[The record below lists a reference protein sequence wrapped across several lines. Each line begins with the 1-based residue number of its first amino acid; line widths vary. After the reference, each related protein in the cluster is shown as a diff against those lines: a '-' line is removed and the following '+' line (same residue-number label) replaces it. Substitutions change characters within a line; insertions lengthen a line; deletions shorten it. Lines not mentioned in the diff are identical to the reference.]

1 MPTFAYSALKP
12 DGSLAKGELTA
23 NDRGE
28 AMRRLDRSGLQPVS
42 LQVRDDAAPAAAK
55 GAATAVAA
63 PPVEKPAKAE
73 AKKAAPSA
81 PTPAS
86 KVAAAKKSAADLL
99 RTPDSKAKAKADADA
114 AKGPVRL
121 NRKQVVLF
129 TEELS
134 DLLSAGLQLE
144 PALKIMESRD
154 ELGPLKT
161 ISTNL
166 RQRVRDGA
174 SFSSSLRAASPSF
187 GELYCSMAAAGEISG
202 ALGVILKRQA
212 QYLKSLADL
221 QSSVITA
228 LIYPA
233 FLFTAGILVS
243 ALFVTFLVPQLA
255 GLLKSSGKELPLPA
269 QFMIGV
275 GDFFKQYWW
284 AILFVI
290 ASVLFVFQKV
300 TSSEK
305 YRPGWD
311 RVRLSLPMVGPILT
325 GRFFVQF
332 LETLANLV
340 DNGLPLLRALEL
352 SRDAT
357 QNIYVNGLLSR
368 VIAMVGEG
376 GSLSKALKRVG
387 FFPPLMTDMITVGEQ
402 TGDLPL
408 ALRRTAERYD
418 KELTKKIERLQAMIP
433 HIVTIFM
440 AILVGMVAYMMISV
454 IMESVTSI
462 RIKK

>member
-1 MPTFAYSALKP
+1 MPTFAYSALKS
-12 DGSLAKGELTA
+12 DGSLTKGELTA
-23 NDRGE
+23 SDRGE
-28 AMRRLDRSGLQPVS
+28 AMRRLDRSGLQPIS
-42 LQVRDDAAPAAAK
+42 LHVRDEAAASK
-55 GAATAVAA
+55 TATAVAPPLAEKDKAA
-63 PPVEKPAKAE
+63 PQKISLFAKRKETPESKPVD
-73 AKKAAPSA
+73 AKKAGELARA
-81 PTPAS
+81 E
-86 KVAAAKKSAADLL
+86 
-99 RTPDSKAKAKADADA
+99 SKAKAKAEAEA
-114 AKGPVRL
+114 SREPVRL
-121 NRKQVVLF
+121 NRKQVILF

-134 DLLSAGLQLE
+134 DLLGAGLQLE

-154 ELGPLKT
+154 EEGPLKA
-161 ISTNL
+161 ISGNL

-202 ALGVILKRQA
+202 ALGVILKRQS
-212 QYLKSLADL
+212 QYLKSLAEL

-233 FLFTAGILVS
+233 FLFVAGILVS
-243 ALFVTFLVPQLA
+243 TLFITFLVPQLA

-269 QFMIGV
+269 QFMLQV
-275 GDFFKQYWW
+275 GDFFKHYWW
-284 AILFVI
+284 AILFGI
-290 ASVLFVFQKV
+290 ASALYVFQKIT
-300 TSSEK
+300 TSDK

-311 RVRLSLPMVGPILT
+311 RVRLQLPLVGPILS

-357 QNIYVNGLLSR
+357 QNIYVRGLLDR
-368 VIAMVGEG
+368 VIAMIGEG

-418 KELTKKIERLQAMIP
+418 KELSKKIERLQAMIP

-440 AILVGMVAYMMISV
+440 AGLVGMVAYMMISV
-454 IMESVTSI
+454 IMESVTGI
-462 RIKK
+462 RVKK

>member
-12 DGSLAKGELTA
+12 DGSLARGELTA

-42 LQVRDDAAPAAAK
+42 IAVKDGAAAVATAAAPAK
-55 GAATAVAA
+55 
-63 PPVEKPAKAE
+63 KPAEGKPEEPKKAGE
-73 AKKAAPSA
+73 SAKKAAEAKPAA
-81 PTPAS
+81 P
-86 KVAAAKKSAADLL
+86 
-99 RTPDSKAKAKADADA
+99 AKADAPGGLP
-114 AKGPVRL
+114 KGPVRL
-121 NRKQVVLF
+121 SRKQVILF

-144 PALKIMESRD
+144 PALRIMESRD
-154 ELGPLKT
+154 ELGPLKQV
-161 ISTNL
+161 SALL
-166 RQRVRDGA
+166 RQKVRDGG
-174 SFSSSLRAASPSF
+174 SFSASLRTSSPNF

-202 ALGVILKRQA
+202 ALGVILKRQS
-212 QYLKSLADL
+212 QYLKSIAEL

-233 FLFTAGILVS
+233 FLFVAGMLVS
-243 ALFVTFLVPQLA
+243 GLFVTFLVPQLA
-255 GLLKSSGKELPLPA
+255 SLLKSSNKALPLPA
-269 QFMIGV
+269 QIMMDA
-275 GDFFKQYWW
+275 GDFVKGYWW
-284 AILFVI
+284 VILLGI
-290 ASVLFVFQKV
+290 AAVMFIFQKV
-300 TSSEK
+300 TTNPV
-305 YRPGWD
+305 YRPAWD
-311 RVRLSLPMVGPILT
+311 RMRLGLPLVGPILT

-357 QNIYVNGLLSR
+357 QNIYVRRLLDQ
-368 VIAMVGEG
+368 VIGMVGEG
-376 GSLSKALKRVG
+376 GSLAKALKRVG
-387 FFPPLMTDMITVGEQ
+387 FFPALMTDMITVGEQ

-418 KELTKKIERLQAMIP
+418 KELEKKIVRMQAAIP

-440 AILVGMVAYMMISV
+440 AALVGMVAYMMITV
-454 IMESVTSI
+454 IMQSVTGIKI
-462 RIKK
+462 R

>member
-12 DGSLAKGELTA
+12 DGSLARGELTA

-42 LQVRDDAAPAAAK
+42 IAVKEGDGP
-55 GAATAVAA
+55 AATAA
-63 PPVEKPAKAE
+63 PKKPSDSKGAEPTRSGDSARKPAEAKPPAPAKAE
-73 AKKAAPSA
+73 GAGVLP
-81 PTPAS
+81 
-86 KVAAAKKSAADLL
+86 
-99 RTPDSKAKAKADADA
+99 
-114 AKGPVRL
+114 KGPVRL
-121 NRKQVVLF
+121 SRKQVILF

-144 PALKIMESRD
+144 PALRIMESRD
-154 ELGPLKT
+154 ELGPLKQV
-161 ISTNL
+161 SGLL
-166 RQRVRDGA
+166 RQKVRDGG
-174 SFSSSLRAASPSF
+174 SFSASLRTSSPNF

-212 QYLKSLADL
+212 QYLKSIAEL

-233 FLFTAGILVS
+233 FLFVAGMLVS
-243 ALFVTFLVPQLA
+243 GLFVTFLVPQLA
-255 GLLKSSGKELPLPA
+255 SLLKSSNKPLPLPA
-269 QFMIGV
+269 QIMMGA
-275 GDFFKQYWW
+275 GDFVKAYWW
-284 AILFVI
+284 VILLAVAAAVF
-290 ASVLFVFQKV
+290 LFQKITTNPV
-300 TSSEK
+300 
-305 YRPGWD
+305 YRPAWD
-311 RVRLSLPMVGPILT
+311 RVRLGLPMVGPILT

-357 QNIYVNGLLSR
+357 QNIYVRRLLDQ
-368 VIAMVGEG
+368 VISMVGEG
-376 GSLSKALKRVG
+376 GSLAKALKRVG

-418 KELTKKIERLQAMIP
+418 KELEKKIVRLQAAIP

-440 AILVGMVAYMMISV
+440 AILVGMVAYMMITV
-454 IMESVTSI
+454 ILESVTSI
-462 RIKK
+462 KVR

>member
-12 DGSLAKGELTA
+12 DGSLARGELTA

-42 LQVRDDAAPAAAK
+42 IAVKDA
-55 GAATAVAA
+55 GSGGGVATAVAPGKKPTDGKA
-63 PPVEKPAKAE
+63 EPSAKGADGGKKAAETKPAAPKAE
-73 AKKAAPSA
+73 AAGGLP
-81 PTPAS
+81 
-86 KVAAAKKSAADLL
+86 
-99 RTPDSKAKAKADADA
+99 
-114 AKGPVRL
+114 KGPVRL
-121 NRKQVVLF
+121 RRKQVILF

-144 PALKIMESRD
+144 PALRIMESRD
-154 ELGPLKT
+154 ELGPLKQV
-161 ISTNL
+161 SALL
-166 RQRVRDGA
+166 RQKVRDGG
-174 SFSSSLRAASPSF
+174 SFSASLRSSSPDF

-212 QYLKSLADL
+212 QYLKSLAEL

-233 FLFTAGILVS
+233 FLFVAGVLVS

-255 GLLKSSGKELPLPA
+255 SLLKSSNKPLPLPA
-269 QFMIGV
+269 QIMMGT
-275 GDFFKQYWW
+275 GDFIKAYWW
-284 AILFVI
+284 VILLAV
-290 ASVLFVFQKV
+290 AAVMFVFQKV
-300 TSSEK
+300 TTNPV
-305 YRPGWD
+305 YRPAWD
-311 RVRLSLPMVGPILT
+311 RIRLGLPLVGPILT

-340 DNGLPLLRALEL
+340 DNGLPLLRGLEL

-357 QNIYVNGLLSR
+357 QNIYVRRLLDQ
-368 VIAMVGEG
+368 VIGMVGEG
-376 GSLSKALKRVG
+376 GSLAKALKRVG

-418 KELTKKIERLQAMIP
+418 KELEKKIVRLQAAIP

-440 AILVGMVAYMMISV
+440 AILVGMVAYMMITV
-454 IMESVTSI
+454 ILESVSSI
-462 RIKK
+462 KVR

>member
-12 DGSLAKGELTA
+12 DGSLARGELTA

-42 LQVRDDAAPAAAK
+42 IAVKDAA
-55 GAATAVAA
+55 GGVAVAA
-63 PPVEKPAKAE
+63 PPPKKSSDGKTEDPKKSAEAGKKPAE
-73 AKKAAPSA
+73 AKP
-81 PTPAS
+81 
-86 KVAAAKKSAADLL
+86 AAKTEGTGAL
-99 RTPDSKAKAKADADA
+99 P
-114 AKGPVRL
+114 KGPVRL
-121 NRKQVVLF
+121 SRKQVILF

-144 PALKIMESRD
+144 PALRIMESRD
-154 ELGPLKT
+154 ELGPLKLV
-161 ISTNL
+161 SALL
-166 RQRVRDGA
+166 RQKVRDGG
-174 SFSSSLRAASPSF
+174 SFSASLRTSSPNF

-212 QYLKSLADL
+212 QYLKSIAEL

-233 FLFTAGILVS
+233 FLFVAGMLVS
-243 ALFVTFLVPQLA
+243 GLFVTFLVPQLA
-255 GLLKSSGKELPLPA
+255 SLLKSSNKPLPLPA
-269 QFMIGV
+269 QIMMGA
-275 GDFFKQYWW
+275 GDFVKGYWW
-284 AILFVI
+284 VILLAVAAIMFI
-290 ASVLFVFQKV
+290 FQKV
-300 TSSEK
+300 TTNPV
-305 YRPGWD
+305 YRPAWD
-311 RVRLSLPMVGPILT
+311 RVRLGLPLVGPILT

-357 QNIYVNGLLSR
+357 QNIYVRRLLDQ
-368 VIAMVGEG
+368 VIGMVGEG
-376 GSLSKALKRVG
+376 GSLAKALKRVG

-418 KELTKKIERLQAMIP
+418 KELEKKIVRMQAAIP

-440 AILVGMVAYMMISV
+440 ALLVGMVAYMMITV
-454 IMESVTSI
+454 ILESVTSI
-462 RIKK
+462 KVR

>member
-12 DGSLAKGELTA
+12 DGSLARGELTA

-42 LQVRDDAAPAAAK
+42 IAVKEGDGPAAAPSK
-55 GAATAVAA
+55 KPSDSKAAEPTRSGDSARKPAEAKA
-63 PPVEKPAKAE
+63 PATAKAE
-73 AKKAAPSA
+73 GAGALP
-81 PTPAS
+81 
-86 KVAAAKKSAADLL
+86 
-99 RTPDSKAKAKADADA
+99 
-114 AKGPVRL
+114 KGPVRL
-121 NRKQVVLF
+121 SRKQVILF

-144 PALKIMESRD
+144 PALRIMESRD
-154 ELGPLKT
+154 ELGPLKQV
-161 ISTNL
+161 SGLL
-166 RQRVRDGA
+166 RQKVRDGG
-174 SFSSSLRAASPSF
+174 SFSASLRTSSPNF

-212 QYLKSLADL
+212 QYLKSIAEL

-233 FLFTAGILVS
+233 FLFVAGMLVS
-243 ALFVTFLVPQLA
+243 GLFVTFLVPQLA
-255 GLLKSSGKELPLPA
+255 SLLKSSNKPLPLPA
-269 QFMIGV
+269 QIMMGA
-275 GDFFKQYWW
+275 GDFVKAYWW
-284 AILFVI
+284 VILLAIAAGMFL
-290 ASVLFVFQKV
+290 FQKITTNPV
-300 TSSEK
+300 

-311 RVRLSLPMVGPILT
+311 RVRLGLPMVGPILT

-357 QNIYVNGLLSR
+357 QNIYVRRLLDQ
-368 VIAMVGEG
+368 VISMVGEG
-376 GSLSKALKRVG
+376 GSLAKALKRVG

-418 KELTKKIERLQAMIP
+418 KELEKKIIRLQAAIP

-440 AILVGMVAYMMISV
+440 AILVGMVAYMMITV
-454 IMESVTSI
+454 ILESVTSI
-462 RIKK
+462 KVR

>member
-12 DGSLAKGELTA
+12 DGSLARGELTA

-42 LQVRDDAAPAAAK
+42 ISVKEGAGP
-55 GAATAVAA
+55 AATATTPAKKPADAKAGESAKSGDSSRKPAEPKPAA
-63 PPVEKPAKAE
+63 PAKAE
-73 AKKAAPSA
+73 GAGGLP
-81 PTPAS
+81 
-86 KVAAAKKSAADLL
+86 
-99 RTPDSKAKAKADADA
+99 
-114 AKGPVRL
+114 KGPVRL
-121 NRKQVVLF
+121 SRKQVILF

-144 PALKIMESRD
+144 PALRIMESRD
-154 ELGPLKT
+154 ELGALKQV
-161 ISTNL
+161 SALL
-166 RQRVRDGA
+166 RQKVRDGG
-174 SFSSSLRAASPSF
+174 SFSASLRSASPNF

-202 ALGVILKRQA
+202 ALGVILKRQS
-212 QYLKSLADL
+212 QYLKSIAEL

-233 FLFTAGILVS
+233 FLFVAGMLVS
-243 ALFVTFLVPQLA
+243 GLFVTFLVPQLA
-255 GLLKSSGKELPLPA
+255 SLLKSSNKPLPLPA
-269 QFMIGV
+269 QIMMGA
-275 GDFFKQYWW
+275 GDFVKGYWW
-284 AILFVI
+284 VILLAIAAGMFL
-290 ASVLFVFQKV
+290 FQKV
-300 TSSEK
+300 TTNPV
-305 YRPGWD
+305 YRPAWD
-311 RVRLSLPMVGPILT
+311 RVRLGLPLVGPILT

-357 QNIYVNGLLSR
+357 QNIYVRRLLDQ
-368 VIAMVGEG
+368 VISMVGEG
-376 GSLSKALKRVG
+376 GSLAKALKRVG

-418 KELTKKIERLQAMIP
+418 KELEKKIVRLQAAIP

-440 AILVGMVAYMMISV
+440 AILVGMVAYMMITV
-454 IMESVTSI
+454 ILESVTSI
-462 RIKK
+462 KVR

>member
-12 DGSLAKGELTA
+12 DGSLARGELTA

-42 LQVRDDAAPAAAK
+42 IAVKDELGGGV
-55 GAATAVAA
+55 ATATA
-63 PPVEKPAKAE
+63 PPKKLAE
-73 AKKAAPSA
+73 AKGDPAKKPAEAARRPPEPKQA
-81 PTPAS
+81 VAKPD
-86 KVAAAKKSAADLL
+86 AAAGL
-99 RTPDSKAKAKADADA
+99 

-121 NRKQVVLF
+121 SRKQVILF

-144 PALKIMESRD
+144 PALRIMESRD
-154 ELGPLKT
+154 ELGALKQV
-161 ISTNL
+161 SALL
-166 RQRVRDGA
+166 RQKVRDGG
-174 SFSSSLRAASPSF
+174 SFSASLRSASPNF

-202 ALGVILKRQA
+202 ALGIILKRQS
-212 QYLKSLADL
+212 QYLKSIAEL

-233 FLFTAGILVS
+233 FLFFAGMLVS
-243 ALFVTFLVPQLA
+243 GLFITFLVPQLA
-255 GLLKSSGKELPLPA
+255 SLLKSSNKPLPLPA
-269 QFMIGV
+269 QIMMGA
-275 GDFFKQYWW
+275 GDFVKAYWW
-284 AILFVI
+284 IVLVIVAAIMFI
-290 ASVLFVFQKV
+290 FQKV
-300 TSSEK
+300 TTNPV
-305 YRPGWD
+305 YRPTWD
-311 RVRLSLPMVGPILT
+311 RLRLGLPLVGPILT

-357 QNIYVNGLLSR
+357 QNIYVRRLLDQ
-368 VIAMVGEG
+368 VIGMVGEG
-376 GSLSKALKRVG
+376 GSLAKALKRVG

-418 KELTKKIERLQAMIP
+418 KELEKKIVRLQAAIP

-440 AILVGMVAYMMISV
+440 ALLVGMVAYMMITV
-454 IMESVTSI
+454 ILESVSSI
-462 RIKK
+462 KVR

>member
-12 DGSLAKGELTA
+12 DGSLARGELTA

-42 LQVRDDAAPAAAK
+42 IAVKDGAAAVATVAAPAKKTAEGKAEEPKKSGEPTKKPAESKPAA
-55 GAATAVAA
+55 
-63 PPVEKPAKAE
+63 PAKAE
-73 AKKAAPSA
+73 GAGALP
-81 PTPAS
+81 
-86 KVAAAKKSAADLL
+86 
-99 RTPDSKAKAKADADA
+99 
-114 AKGPVRL
+114 KGPVRL
-121 NRKQVVLF
+121 SRKQVILF

-144 PALKIMESRD
+144 PALRIMESRD
-154 ELGPLKT
+154 ELGPLKQV
-161 ISTNL
+161 SALL
-166 RQRVRDGA
+166 RQKVRDGG
-174 SFSSSLRAASPSF
+174 SFSASLRSSSPNF

-212 QYLKSLADL
+212 QYLKSIAEL

-233 FLFTAGILVS
+233 FLFVAGMLVS
-243 ALFVTFLVPQLA
+243 GLFVTFLVPQLA
-255 GLLKSSGKELPLPA
+255 SLLKSSNKPLPLPA
-269 QFMIGV
+269 QIMMGA
-275 GDFFKQYWW
+275 GDFVKAYWW
-284 AILFVI
+284 VILLGVAAVMFI
-290 ASVLFVFQKV
+290 FQKV
-300 TSSEK
+300 TTNPV
-305 YRPGWD
+305 YRPAWD
-311 RVRLSLPMVGPILT
+311 RVRLGLPLVGPILT

-357 QNIYVNGLLSR
+357 QNIYVRRLLDQ
-368 VIAMVGEG
+368 VIGMVGEG
-376 GSLSKALKRVG
+376 GSLAKALKRVG
-387 FFPPLMTDMITVGEQ
+387 FFPALMTDMITVGEQ

-418 KELTKKIERLQAMIP
+418 KELEKKIVRLQAAIP

-440 AILVGMVAYMMISV
+440 AILVGMVAYMMITV
-454 IMESVTSI
+454 ILESVTSI
-462 RIKK
+462 KVR

>member
-12 DGSLAKGELTA
+12 DGSLARGELTA

-42 LQVRDDAAPAAAK
+42 IAVKDGASGGGVATAAPPAKK
-55 GAATAVAA
+55 GAAGA
-63 PPVEKPAKAE
+63 PEAPKKSGDGGKKLAE
-73 AKKAAPSA
+73 AKPAPS
-81 PTPAS
+81 
-86 KVAAAKKSAADLL
+86 
-99 RTPDSKAKAKADADA
+99 AKADAA
-114 AKGPVRL
+114 SAMPKGPVRL
-121 NRKQVVLF
+121 SRKQVILF

-144 PALKIMESRD
+144 PALRIMENRD
-154 ELGPLKT
+154 ELGPLKQV
-161 ISTNL
+161 SMLL
-166 RQRVRDGA
+166 RQKVRDGG
-174 SFSSSLRAASPSF
+174 SFSSSLRSSSPSF

-202 ALGVILKRQA
+202 ALGIILKRQSE
-212 QYLKSLADL
+212 YLKSIAEL

-233 FLFTAGILVS
+233 FLAVAGVLVS
-243 ALFVTFLVPQLA
+243 TLFITFLVPQLA
-255 GLLKSSGKELPLPA
+255 SLLKSSNKPLPMPA
-269 QFMIGV
+269 QIMMGV
-275 GDFFKQYWW
+275 GDFVKGYWW
-284 AILFVI
+284 VILVVVAAIVFI
-290 ASVLFVFQKV
+290 FQKLTTNPV
-300 TSSEK
+300 
-305 YRPGWD
+305 YRPAWD
-311 RVRLSLPMVGPILT
+311 RIRLKLPLVGAILT

-357 QNIYVNGLLSR
+357 QNIYVRRLLDQ
-368 VIAMVGEG
+368 VIGMVGEG
-376 GSLSKALKRVG
+376 GSLAKALKRVG
-387 FFPPLMTDMITVGEQ
+387 FFPSLMTDMITVGEQ

-418 KELTKKIERLQAMIP
+418 KELEKKIIRLQAAIP

-440 AILVGMVAYMMISV
+440 AILVGMVAYMMITV
-454 IMESVTSI
+454 ILESVTSI
-462 RIKK
+462 KVR

>member
-12 DGSLAKGELTA
+12 DGSLTKGELTA
-23 NDRGE
+23 SDRSE
-28 AMRRLDRSGLQPVS
+28 AMRRLDRSGLQPIS
-42 LQVRDDAAPAAAK
+42 LQLRDEVAAPAVKPAVTAA
-55 GAATAVAA
+55 AAA
-63 PPVEKPAKAE
+63 PADKKE
-73 AKKAAPSA
+73 AAAPDKGKGWSLFKKSEDKSA
-81 PTPAS
+81 SLEFPAS
-86 KVAAAKKSAADLL
+86 GK
-99 RTPDSKAKAKADADA
+99 TKAKAKTEEVLRE
-114 AKGPVRL
+114 VRL
-121 NRKQVVLF
+121 NRKQIILF

-134 DLLSAGLQLE
+134 DLLGAGLQLE
-144 PALKIMESRD
+144 PALKIMESREED
-154 ELGPLKT
+154 GPLKA
-161 ISTNL
+161 IASNL

-174 SFSSSLRAASPSF
+174 SFSAALRAASPSF

-221 QSSVITA
+221 QSSVVTA

-233 FLFTAGILVS
+233 FLFVAGVLVS
-243 ALFVTFLVPQLA
+243 TLFITFLVPQLA

-269 QFMIGV
+269 QIMLQV
-275 GDFFKQYWW
+275 GDFFKEYWW
-284 AILFVI
+284 VILLGV
-290 ASVLFVFQKV
+290 ALVLYVFQQI
-300 TSSEK
+300 TTSEK

-311 RVRLSLPMVGPILT
+311 RVRLQLPLVGPILT

-357 QNIYVNGLLSR
+357 QNIYVRGLLER
-368 VIAMVGEG
+368 VIVMVGEG

-408 ALRRTAERYD
+408 ALRRTAERFD
-418 KELTKKIERLQAMIP
+418 KELAKKIERLQAAIP
-433 HIVTIFM
+433 HIVTVFM

-454 IMESVTSI
+454 IMESVTGI
-462 RIKK
+462 RVKR

>member
-12 DGSLAKGELTA
+12 DGSLARGELTA

-28 AMRRLDRSGLQPVS
+28 VMRRLDRSGLQPVS
-42 LQVRDDAAPAAAK
+42 IAVKDGAGALATAAGPAKKPAEGKAEEPKKPADPKPAAPARAE
-55 GAATAVAA
+55 GAGA
-63 PPVEKPAKAE
+63 PP
-73 AKKAAPSA
+73 
-81 PTPAS
+81 
-86 KVAAAKKSAADLL
+86 
-99 RTPDSKAKAKADADA
+99 
-114 AKGPVRL
+114 KGPVRL
-121 NRKQVVLF
+121 SRKQVILF

-144 PALKIMESRD
+144 PALRIMESRD
-154 ELGPLKT
+154 ELGPLKQV
-161 ISTNL
+161 SALL
-166 RQRVRDGA
+166 RQKVRDGG
-174 SFSSSLRAASPSF
+174 SFSASLRSSSPNF

-212 QYLKSLADL
+212 QYLKSIAEL

-233 FLFTAGILVS
+233 FLFVAGMLVS
-243 ALFVTFLVPQLA
+243 GLFVTFLVPQLA
-255 GLLKSSGKELPLPA
+255 SLLKSSNKPLPLPA
-269 QFMIGV
+269 QVMMGA
-275 GDFFKQYWW
+275 GDFVKAYWW
-284 AILFVI
+284 VILLVV
-290 ASVLFVFQKV
+290 AAVMFVFQKV
-300 TSSEK
+300 TSNPI
-305 YRPGWD
+305 YRPAWD
-311 RVRLSLPMVGPILT
+311 RMRLSLPLVGPILT

-357 QNIYVNGLLSR
+357 QNIYVRRLLDQ
-368 VIAMVGEG
+368 VIGMVGEG
-376 GSLSKALKRVG
+376 GSLAKALKRVG
-387 FFPPLMTDMITVGEQ
+387 FFPALMTDMITVGEQ

-418 KELTKKIERLQAMIP
+418 KELEKKIVRLQAAIP

-440 AILVGMVAYMMISV
+440 AILVGMVAYMMITV
-454 IMESVTSI
+454 ILESVTSI
-462 RIKK
+462 KVR

>member
-12 DGSLAKGELTA
+12 DGSLARGELTA

-42 LQVRDDAAPAAAK
+42 IAVKDAVSS
-55 GAATAVAA
+55 GGVATAVAPGKKRSDGKA
-63 PPVEKPAKAE
+63 EPPAKRGE
-73 AKKAAPSA
+73 GGKKAAETKP
-81 PTPAS
+81 
-86 KVAAAKKSAADLL
+86 AAA
-99 RTPDSKAKAKADADA
+99 PKADGAGA
-114 AKGPVRL
+114 LPKGPVRL
-121 NRKQVVLF
+121 RRKQVILF

-144 PALKIMESRD
+144 PALRIMESRD
-154 ELGPLKT
+154 ELGPLKQV
-161 ISTNL
+161 SALL
-166 RQRVRDGA
+166 RQKVRDGG
-174 SFSSSLRAASPSF
+174 SFSASLRSSSPDF

-202 ALGVILKRQA
+202 ALSVILKRQG

-233 FLFTAGILVS
+233 FLFVAGMLVS
-243 ALFVTFLVPQLA
+243 TLFVTFLVPQLA
-255 GLLKSSGKELPLPA
+255 SLLKSSNKPLPLPA
-269 QFMIGV
+269 QIMMGS
-275 GDFFKQYWW
+275 GDFIKAYWW
-284 AILFVI
+284 VILLVVAAVMF
-290 ASVLFVFQKV
+290 AFQKV
-300 TSSEK
+300 TTNPV
-305 YRPGWD
+305 YRPTWD
-311 RVRLSLPMVGPILT
+311 RIRLGLPLVGPILT

-357 QNIYVNGLLSR
+357 QNIYVRRLLDQ
-368 VIAMVGEG
+368 VIGMVGEG
-376 GSLSKALKRVG
+376 GSLAKALKRVG

-418 KELTKKIERLQAMIP
+418 KELEKKIVRLQAAIP

-440 AILVGMVAYMMISV
+440 AILVGMVAYMMITV
-454 IMESVTSI
+454 ILESVSSI
-462 RIKK
+462 KVR

>member
-12 DGSLAKGELTA
+12 DGSLARGELTA

-42 LQVRDDAAPAAAK
+42 IAVKEGDGPAAAPPK
-55 GAATAVAA
+55 KPSDSKAAESTRSGDSAR
-63 PPVEKPAKAE
+63 KPAE
-73 AKKAAPSA
+73 AKAPA
-81 PTPAS
+81 TAKTEGAS
-86 KVAAAKKSAADLL
+86 VL
-99 RTPDSKAKAKADADA
+99 P
-114 AKGPVRL
+114 KGPVRL
-121 NRKQVVLF
+121 SRKQVILF

-144 PALKIMESRD
+144 PALRIMESRD
-154 ELGPLKT
+154 ELGPLKQV
-161 ISTNL
+161 SGLL
-166 RQRVRDGA
+166 RQKVRDGG
-174 SFSSSLRAASPSF
+174 SFSASLRTASPNF

-212 QYLKSLADL
+212 QYLKSIAEL

-233 FLFTAGILVS
+233 FLFVAGMLVS
-243 ALFVTFLVPQLA
+243 GLFVTFLVPQLA
-255 GLLKSSGKELPLPA
+255 SLLKSSNKPLPLPA
-269 QFMIGV
+269 QIMMGA
-275 GDFFKQYWW
+275 GDFVKAYWW
-284 AILFVI
+284 VILLAVAAGMF
-290 ASVLFVFQKV
+290 LFQKITTNPV
-300 TSSEK
+300 

-311 RVRLSLPMVGPILT
+311 RVRLGLPMVGPILT

-357 QNIYVNGLLSR
+357 QNIYVRRLLDQ
-368 VIAMVGEG
+368 VISMVGEG
-376 GSLSKALKRVG
+376 GSLAKALKRVG

-418 KELTKKIERLQAMIP
+418 KELEKKIIRLQAAIP

-440 AILVGMVAYMMISV
+440 AILVGMVAYMMITV
-454 IMESVTSI
+454 ILESVTSI
-462 RIKK
+462 KVR

>member
-12 DGSLAKGELTA
+12 DGSLARGELTA

-42 LQVRDDAAPAAAK
+42 IAVKDAA
-55 GAATAVAA
+55 GGVAVAA
-63 PPVEKPAKAE
+63 PPTKKPSDGKAE
-73 AKKAAPSA
+73 DP
-81 PTPAS
+81 
-86 KVAAAKKSAADLL
+86 KKSADAGKK
-99 RTPDSKAKAKADADA
+99 TAETKPAAKTEGAGALP
-114 AKGPVRL
+114 KGPVRL
-121 NRKQVVLF
+121 SRKQVILF

-144 PALKIMESRD
+144 PALRIMESRD
-154 ELGPLKT
+154 ELGPLKMV
-161 ISTNL
+161 SALL
-166 RQRVRDGA
+166 RQKVRDGG
-174 SFSSSLRAASPSF
+174 SFSASLRSSSPNF

-212 QYLKSLADL
+212 QYLKSIAEL

-233 FLFTAGILVS
+233 FLFVAGMLVS
-243 ALFVTFLVPQLA
+243 GLFVTFLVPQLA
-255 GLLKSSGKELPLPA
+255 SLLKSSNKPLPLPA
-269 QFMIGV
+269 QIMMGA
-275 GDFFKQYWW
+275 GDFVKGYWW
-284 AILFVI
+284 VILLAVAAIMFI
-290 ASVLFVFQKV
+290 FQKV
-300 TSSEK
+300 TTNPV
-305 YRPGWD
+305 YRPAWD
-311 RVRLSLPMVGPILT
+311 RIRLGLPMVGPILT

-357 QNIYVNGLLSR
+357 QNIYVRRLLDQ
-368 VIAMVGEG
+368 VIGMVGEG
-376 GSLSKALKRVG
+376 GSLAKALKRVG

-418 KELTKKIERLQAMIP
+418 KELEKKIVRMQAAIP

-440 AILVGMVAYMMISV
+440 AILVGMVAYMMITV
-454 IMESVTSI
+454 ILESVTSI
-462 RIKK
+462 KVR

>member
-12 DGSLAKGELTA
+12 DGSLARGELTA
-23 NDRGE
+23 TDRGE

-42 LQVRDDAAPAAAK
+42 ISVKDGNGAVPAD
-55 GAATAVAA
+55 
-63 PPVEKPAKAE
+63 
-73 AKKAAPSA
+73 
-81 PTPAS
+81 
-86 KVAAAKKSAADLL
+86 AAAKKSSDA
-99 RTPDSKAKAKADADA
+99 TPDAAKKSGDA
-114 AKGPVRL
+114 ARKPAEAKPVATKAEGPGALPKGPVRL
-121 NRKQVVLF
+121 SRKQVILF

-144 PALKIMESRD
+144 PALRIMESRD
-154 ELGPLKT
+154 ELGPLKQV
-161 ISTNL
+161 SGLL
-166 RQRVRDGA
+166 RQKVRDGG
-174 SFSSSLRAASPSF
+174 SFSASLRSASSNF

-202 ALGVILKRQA
+202 ALGIILKRQA
-212 QYLKSLADL
+212 QYLKSIAEL

-233 FLFTAGILVS
+233 FLFFAGMLVS
-243 ALFVTFLVPQLA
+243 GLFVTFLIPQLA
-255 GLLKSSGKELPLPA
+255 GLLKSSNRPLPLPA
-269 QFMIGV
+269 QIMMGA
-275 GDFFKQYWW
+275 GDFVKGYWW
-284 AILFVI
+284 VLLLVAAVVI
-290 ASVLFVFQKV
+290 FVFQKI
-300 TSSEK
+300 TTNPA

-311 RVRLSLPMVGPILT
+311 RLRLGLPLVGPILT

-357 QNIYVNGLLSR
+357 QNIYVRRLLDQ
-368 VIAMVGEG
+368 VISMVGEG
-376 GSLSKALKRVG
+376 GSLAKALKRVG
-387 FFPPLMTDMITVGEQ
+387 FFPALMTDMITVGEQ

-418 KELTKKIERLQAMIP
+418 KELEKKIVRLQAAIP

-440 AILVGMVAYMMISV
+440 AILVGMVAYMMITV
-454 IMESVTSI
+454 ILESVTSI
-462 RIKK
+462 KVR